1 MTSAAKGSA
10 SASLAPAEQDELEYL
25 SSATLTKRKDFI
37 DREEEARN
45 APNRVL
51 YYRRNA
57 DNDRLI
63 QVCTDKLQHNSQNVR
78 ALLIRAASYVK
89 KGELEASVND
99 YCTVLQIETDH
110 VEATFHRGTVYE
122 KLGKLD
128 EAIQDFSKVL
138 SLEPDHVKASY
149 ARGTC
154 RNLKGDFAPAIEDY
168 AKALEKDKQ
177 AAKPRRKSHVQA
189 SSDSSRRGGTSN
201 SLSPE
206 TGLIPSARTAPTAAY
221 QPYLDGAHLNS
232 RPGTPAEA
240 SPSFA
245 LHSGSLG
252 EFSPQ
257 EEASP
262 SFQGDNLAGHIFPES
277 HRSNL
282 QTATSAADSGQHV
295 DNSSSQSLAMSQL
308 MRPKSHPIRVTGED
322 IEHSLSEL
330 DLSMF
335 SPSGEDT
342 AASSRQASQSSMLH
356 AQLPYPQHQQP
367 AVTKRPSRNP
377 SFSSAAPGKAGKAG
391 QHRRSSSGEEQPATS
406 HFKLS
411 AKQRHGRA
419 VVQEPP
425 LSTRSS
431 YRMDWE
437 NEPQNSARSYG
448 QTDMSRGHS
457 LQAGDSLAMPVEP
470 LSPTRQG
477 ARRSGREG
485 PASASQRA
493 RLADEHHGQGYS
505 FRKQGNFAAA
515 IEEYSQAIALEPQH
529 FKALFNR
536 GFSWDKVGEYERA
549 VEDYTEA
556 LQVDP
561 QNSYAY
567 YNRGITR
574 DRSGDYEGAITDFT
588 HAITLD
594 PANAD
599 FFHNRG
605 FSLRKMGRFEEALR
619 DYSAAIQLN
628 PRHCRAFYNRAFS
641 NDRLHR
647 FDAAVAD
654 YTRALDIQP
663 GNATAYHNRA
673 SLFERLGR
681 LQEALADFEQA
692 MTIEPKNAVSHNAR
706 GLLLEKMGR
715 PDAALADFER
725 AVHLDG
731 AANVD
736 YLRNR
741 GLCFR
746 ARREYNKAVED
757 FDRVLQRCPADLA
770 ALSNRGYAFRKLGKF
785 AAASEDYTAALKQ
798 SPGTVRLYN
807 NRGYC
812 LAKLGKYKS
821 AIQDYQQVIQLDPA
835 NAHAYHNRGISFD
848 KLGQFEEAVADFT
861 TVLKLDP
868 TNVNAYFNR
877 GSAYDS
883 LGEYEKAV
891 ADYTHALD
899 LDSSSADPE
908 QSSGSLSMK
917 QQGRLQSVP
926 PSPVCRASH

>member
-1 MTSAAKGSA
+1 MGNLTAQS
-10 SASLAPAEQDELEYL
+10 EQDELEYL

-63 QVCTDKLQHNSQNVR
+63 QVCTDKLQGNPQNVR

-89 KGELEASVND
+89 KGELEASVLD
-99 YCTVLQIETDH
+99 YSFVLQIEADH

-128 EAIQDFSKVL
+128 EAIADFSKVL

-177 AAKPRRKSHVQA
+177 ALKPRRKSHIQLGA
-189 SSDSSRRGGTSN
+189 DSKHG
-201 SLSPE
+201 SLSSGAPNS
-206 TGLIPSARTAPTAAY
+206 GLIPTARTAPTAAY

-240 SPSFA
+240 SPNFA
-245 LHSGSLG
+245 MQSGSFG
-252 EFSPQ
+252 AISPHD
-257 EEASP
+257 EASP
-262 SFQGDNLAGHIFPES
+262 SFAVDSAHIFPES
-277 HRSNL
+277 HHSQL
-282 QTATSAADSGQHV
+282 ATSARPGDVPTSSGSQRDRSQTLVISQH
-295 DNSSSQSLAMSQL
+295 MHP
-308 MRPKSHPIRVTGED
+308 RSHPIQVTGDDMER
-322 IEHSLSEL
+322 SLSEL
-330 DLSMF
+330 DLGQLT
-335 SPSGEDT
+335 PAGDDT
-342 AASSRQASQSSMLH
+342 AATSRQASQSSMMNSDFLD
-356 AQLPYPQHQQP
+356 ARQRGAASSSSRPGSRP
-367 AVTKRPSRNP
+367 A
-377 SFSSAAPGKAGKAG
+377 SFTGDAAGRAGKQRHVG
-391 QHRRSSSGEEQPATS
+391 QHRRRSSSGEEQSAAATS
-406 HFKLS
+406 HFKLP
-411 AKQRHGRA
+411 AKQLHVRH
-419 VVQEPP
+419 VMQEPP

-431 YRMDWE
+431 YRMDSWE
-437 NEPQNSARSYG
+437 NEHHSAARSDAP
-448 QTDMSRGHS
+448 TEMSRGPS
-457 LQAGDSLAMPVEP
+457 LQAGDSLAMPMEP

-477 ARRSGREG
+477 PRRSGSEG
-485 PASASQRA
+485 PAGASHRA
-493 RLADEHHGQGYS
+493 RLAHQHHAKGYS

-515 IEEYSQAIALEPQH
+515 IEEYSQAIALEPHH

-536 GFSWDKVGEYERA
+536 GFSWDKVGNHERA
-549 VEDYTEA
+549 IEDYTQA

-561 QNSYAY
+561 QNSYAF

-574 DRSGDYEGAITDFT
+574 DGSGDYEGAVEDFS
-588 HAITLD
+588 HAIRLD

-605 FSLRKMGRFEEALR
+605 FSLRKMGRFEEALK
-619 DYSAAIQLN
+619 DYTAAIQLN

-641 NDRLHR
+641 NDRLR
-647 FDAAVAD
+647 RYDAAVSD
-654 YTRALDIQP
+654 YTRALEIQP

-692 MTIEPKNAVSHNAR
+692 LSLEPKNALSHNAR
-706 GLLLEKMGR
+706 GLLLEKMGK
-715 PDAALADFER
+715 PDAALTDFEA
-725 AVHLDG
+725 AVQLDG
-731 AANVD
+731 GTNVD
-736 YLRNR
+736 FLRNR

-746 ARREYNKAVED
+746 ARRDYNKAVED
-757 FDRVLQRCPADLA
+757 FDRVLQRSPSDLA

-798 SPGTVRLYN
+798 SPGTVRLHN

-821 AIQDYQQVIQLDPA
+821 AIQDYQRVIQLDPA

-848 KLGQFEEAVADFT
+848 KLGQFEQAVADFT

-883 LGEYEKAV
+883 LGQYEKAV

-899 LDSSSADPE
+899 LDSSSPDPDR
-908 QSSGSLSMK
+908 SAGSTSMQ

-926 PSPVCRASH
+926 PSPVRFQPR

>member
-1 MTSAAKGSA
+1 MTSAVKLSA
-10 SASLAPAEQDELEYL
+10 SPAEQDELEYL

-63 QVCTDKLQHNSQNVR
+63 QVCTDKLQHNPQNVR

-89 KGELEASVND
+89 KGELEASVSD
-99 YCTVLQIETDH
+99 YSTVLQIETDH

-177 AAKPRRKSHVQA
+177 AAKPRRKSHVQL
-189 SSDSSRRGGTSN
+189 SSDSSRRGGVGS
-201 SLSPE
+201 SLSSE

-240 SPSFA
+240 SPSFVQQ
-245 LHSGSLG
+245 SGSLG
-252 EFSPQ
+252 ELSPQ

-277 HRSNL
+277 HHSNL
-282 QTATSAADSGQHV
+282 HTPTSTADSGQHL
-295 DNSSSQSLAMSQL
+295 DNSNSQSLAMSQL
-308 MRPKSHPIRVTGED
+308 VRPKSHPIRVTGED

-335 SPSGEDT
+335 SLSGEDT
-342 AASSRQASQSSMLH
+342 AAASRQASQSSMLN

-367 AVTKRPSRNP
+367 PLTKRPARNP

-391 QHRRSSSGEEQPATS
+391 QHRRSGEEQPATS

-411 AKQRHGRA
+411 AKHLHGRA

-505 FRKQGNFAAA
+505 LRKQGNFAAA
-515 IEEYSQAIALEPQH
+515 IEEYSQAIALDPQH

-549 VEDYTEA
+549 VEDYTQA

-574 DRSGDYEGAITDFT
+574 DRSGDYEGAIADFT

-641 NDRLHR
+641 NDRLCR
-647 FDAAVAD
+647 YDAAVAD

-692 MTIEPKNAVSHNAR
+692 LTIEPKNALSHNAR

-725 AVHLDG
+725 AVQLDG
-731 AANVD
+731 AANTD
-736 YLRNR
+736 FLRNR

-891 ADYTHALD
+891 ADYAHALD
-899 LDSSSADPE
+899 LDSSSADPA
-908 QSSGSLSMK
+908 QSTGSMSMK

-926 PSPVCRASH
+926 PSPVRHAPR